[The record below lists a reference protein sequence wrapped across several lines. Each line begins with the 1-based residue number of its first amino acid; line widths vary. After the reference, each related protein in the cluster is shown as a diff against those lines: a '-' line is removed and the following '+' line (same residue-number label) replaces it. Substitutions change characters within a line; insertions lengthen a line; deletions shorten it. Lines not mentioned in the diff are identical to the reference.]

1 MCAKSSS
8 SMPRRTE
15 SSYLSTSIF
24 KRLIFF
30 FFLSLL
36 FSFVSSLK
44 MALDKVTH
52 GTVSILFPRDN
63 HFTTKKQMDLINA
76 DLTKN
81 RFFSKTNLT
90 NVFNIRNV
98 GACFIINATA
108 YSTTF
113 ASVSFSSSIAVD
125 HPAAF
130 GNDVNEIESSS
141 PSPTASF
148 AKRNDTFGSSLNF
161 LSKLRF
167 NALYVSGD
175 GSNAYN
181 MHFLLF
187 CDFFFS
193 ASNAN
198 NPMFAP
204 TSTITVT
211 ASSPPVRGCS
221 AP

>member
-1 MCAKSSS
+1 MKDGELVS
-8 SMPRRTE
+8 
-15 SSYLSTSIF
+15 LHVDF

-81 RFFSKTNLT
+81 RFFSKTNLA

-141 PSPTASF
+141 PVADGFDSPNASI
-148 AKRNDTFGSSLNF
+148 RSD
-161 LSKLRF
+161 R
-167 NALYVSGD
+167 
-175 GSNAYN
+175 
-181 MHFLLF
+181 
-187 CDFFFS
+187 
-193 ASNAN
+193 
-198 NPMFAP
+198 P
-204 TSTITVT
+204 
-211 ASSPPVRGCS
+211 
-221 AP
+221 